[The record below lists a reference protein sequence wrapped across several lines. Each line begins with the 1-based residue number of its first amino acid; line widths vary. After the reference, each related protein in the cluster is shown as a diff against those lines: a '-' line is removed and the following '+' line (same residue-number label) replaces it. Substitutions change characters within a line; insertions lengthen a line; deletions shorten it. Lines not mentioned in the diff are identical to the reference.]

1 MIDMKIFEIIRKQL
15 AEAEEKGFTHHYFF
29 MSEKTYQELQAESFD
44 ISDFDVTVITS
55 SVIDYRNII
64 ITSEEPK
71 EKVFNIKLV

>member
-1 MIDMKIFEIIRKQL
+1 
-15 AEAEEKGFTHHYFF
+15 

-64 ITSEEPK
+64 ITSEESK